1 MSTVDMRKIY
11 NFYPVQ
17 PAPDPAALPTA
28 GDLYYECQD
37 CNGIVSS
44 VSFIKAACTCGNISG
59 AAGTTT
65 VKDPQKVRVV
75 RGKLK

>member
-1 MSTVDMRKIY
+1 MQNVDMRKIY

-17 PAPDPAALPTA
+17 PKPDPSALPTG
-28 GDLYYECQD
+28 GDIYYECTE

-44 VSFIKAACTCGNISG
+44 VSFIKAACTCGNLTG
-59 AAGTTT
+59 GGGKTTIQ
-65 VKDPQKVRVV
+65 DPTKVNVV